1 MALETLLD
9 RLHREGWNRGTG
21 CGSTPVPPSDG
32 LKAADF
38 REKSEGGTA
47 GTGGTAENEKGEL
60 ESEPL
65 AEHERAALIAEGAI
79 PEGALGRHDIAE
91 ARAEAGITT
100 AGGECAGAPDRCGC
114 RRCAWHELVE
124 RDRAHSTQGHRPG
137 WSSDDD
143 GEEGPDA

>member
-47 GTGGTAENEKGEL
+47 GTGGTAKKKRAEL
-60 ESEPL
+60 KS
-65 AEHERAALIAEGAI
+65 AAVAD
-79 PEGALGRHDIAE
+79 EGALDHGDMAATIAE
-91 ARAEAGITT
+91 ARGLAGITT
-100 AGGECAGAPDRCGC
+100 TAKECAEDP
-114 RRCAWHELVE
+114 RRCDCGGRCCWGF
-124 RDRAHSTQGHRPG
+124 R
-137 WSSDDD
+137 
-143 GEEGPDA
+143 